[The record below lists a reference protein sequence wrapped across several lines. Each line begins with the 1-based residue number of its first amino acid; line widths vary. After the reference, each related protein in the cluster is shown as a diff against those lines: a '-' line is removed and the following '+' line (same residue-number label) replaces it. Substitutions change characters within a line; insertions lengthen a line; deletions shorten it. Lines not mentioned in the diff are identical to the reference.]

1 MPSTGQR
8 QTQSSYSN
16 LLNRTL
22 KAMNIYVG
30 GDVSKGYADFCLMGA
45 EGEILLE
52 IQLDDT
58 RQGHSRMSELIRE
71 CNREVGDEEELEI
84 ALEATGGLEQ
94 NWLHLFRR
102 LDETDEA
109 NLEVYRFNPLVIR
122 RFTEQK
128 LHSNKTDEISA
139 QALADYLR
147 LGLAEE
153 KVAYTDEGPDD
164 GLKTLARKTQ
174 RMVNQSVDLQNEL
187 QALLQRAHPEL
198 VQYVRDH
205 LSQWTLRLIKQYP
218 TPSEVVEA
226 GPEALSEIPYV
237 TEEKA
242 RSIVEAAQT
251 SVASQ
256 TDQDTALTLSL
267 TAEDLLRLEKRIDRL
282 KERLWNRVRDR
293 RAPRLLAS
301 IEGIGKWSAA
311 VLYCEIGDITQFSSA
326 KKLIAYAGLDPQREE
341 SGDIAREKTISK
353 QGSSH
358 IRSVLY
364 GCVTAAIRNG
374 SNPPVRNLYDRL
386 KKRGKHQK
394 VAEVACMRKL
404 LAIVYGCWNNNERFD
419 PTHEKRLKARQAE
432 KKSTGEAS
440 SEQAEGQSFDMSAPV
455 SRKEAKK
462 RRKAT
467 SPEKSVSSSARGQG
481 TFLEEHHNGESAS
494 EQA

>member
-1 MPSTGQR
+1 MPSVGQR
-8 QTQSSYSN
+8 QTQPSCSI
-16 LLNRTL
+16 LLNQMPRP
-22 KAMNIYVG
+22 MNIYVG
-30 GDVSKGYADFCLMGA
+30 GDVSKGYADFCLLDG

-58 RQGHSRMSELIRE
+58 HQGHSRMSELIRE
-71 CNREVGDEEELEI
+71 CRRKVDPDEELRI
-84 ALEATGGLEQ
+84 ALEATGGMEL
-94 NWLHLFRR
+94 NWLELFRR
-102 LDETDEA
+102 LDQNGEA
-109 NLEVYRFNPLVIR
+109 DLEVYRFNPLVIR
-122 RFTEQK
+122 RFTEQR
-128 LHSNKTDEISA
+128 LHTNKTDEISA
-139 QALADYLR
+139 RVLADYLR
-147 LGLAEE
+147 LGLAE
-153 KVAYTDEGPDD
+153 KKAAYTDEGPDD

-174 RMVNQSVDLQNEL
+174 RMVGQSVDLKNEL

-198 VQYVRDH
+198 VQYIRGH
-205 LSQWTLRLIKQYP
+205 MSQWVLRLIKQYP

-226 GPEALSEIPYV
+226 GPETLSEIPYV

-242 RSIVEAAQT
+242 QSIVEAART

-256 TDQDTALTLSL
+256 TDEDTALTLSL
-267 TAEDLLRLEKRIDRL
+267 TAEDLLRLEKRINRL

-311 VLYCEIGDITQFSSA
+311 VLYCEIGDITRFSSA

-341 SGDIAREKTISK
+341 SGDTAREKTISK
-353 QGSSH
+353 QGNSH

-364 GCVTAAIRNG
+364 GCVSAAIRNG
-374 SNPPVRNLYDRL
+374 TNPPVRDLYDRL
-386 KKRGKHQK
+386 KERGKHQK

-404 LAIVYGCWNNNERFD
+404 LAIVYGCWSNNERFD
-419 PTHEKRLKARQAE
+419 PTYEKRLKARQAE

-440 SEQAEGQSFDMSAPV
+440 GEQSADQSFDMSAPV

-467 SPEKSVSSSARGQG
+467 SPEKSVSPSARGQG
-481 TFLEEHHNGESAS
+481 AFLDEHHSGESAS

>member
-1 MPSTGQR
+1 
-8 QTQSSYSN
+8 
-16 LLNRTL
+16 
-22 KAMNIYVG
+22 MNVYVG
-30 GDVSKGYADFCLMGA
+30 GDVSKGYADFCLMDG

-58 RQGHSRMSELIRE
+58 RQGHSQMRKLICK
-71 CNREVGDEEELEI
+71 CNRKVGPEEELEI
-84 ALEATGGLEQ
+84 ALEATGGMER
-94 NWLHLFRR
+94 NWLHLFQK
-102 LDETDEA
+102 LDEADEA
-109 NLEVYRFNPLVIR
+109 DLNVYRFNPLVIR
-122 RFTEQK
+122 RFTEQR
-128 LHSNKTDEISA
+128 LHTNKTDEISA
-139 QALADYLR
+139 RVLADYLR
-147 LGLAEE
+147 LGLAE
-153 KVAYTDEGPDD
+153 KKAAYTDEGPDD
-164 GLKTLARKTQ
+164 GLKTLSRKTQ
-174 RMVNQSVDLQNEL
+174 RMVNQSIDLQNEL

-198 VQYVRDH
+198 VQYVRGH
-205 LSQWTLRLIKQYP
+205 MSQWVLRLIKRYP
-218 TPSEVVEA
+218 TPDQVVEA
-226 GPEALSEIPYV
+226 GLEALIEIPYV
-237 TEEKA
+237 TEKKA
-242 RSIVEAAQT
+242 KKLVEAART
-251 SVASQ
+251 TVASQ
-256 TDQDTALTLSL
+256 TDEDTGLTLSL
-267 TAEDLLRLEKRIDRL
+267 VAEDLLRLEKRIDRL

-293 RAPRLLAS
+293 RAPRIIAS

-311 VLYCEIGDITQFSSA
+311 VLYCEIGDITRFSSA

-374 SNPPVRNLYDRL
+374 SNPPVRDLYDRL
-386 KKRGKHQK
+386 KERGKHQK

-404 LAIVYGCWNNNERFD
+404 LAIVYGCWSNNERFD
-419 PTHEKRLKARQAE
+419 PTYEKRLKARQAE

-467 SPEKSVSSSARGQG
+467 SPEKSVSPSARGQG
-481 TFLEEHHNGESAS
+481 AFLDEYHNGESAS

>member
-1 MPSTGQR
+1 
-8 QTQSSYSN
+8 
-16 LLNRTL
+16 
-22 KAMNIYVG
+22 MNVYVG
-30 GDVSKGYADFCLMGA
+30 GDVSKGYADFCLMDG

-52 IQLDDT
+52 TRLDDT
-58 RQGHSRMSELIRE
+58 HQGHSRMSELIRE
-71 CNREVGDEEELEI
+71 CNRKVGPEENLEI
-84 ALEATGGLEQ
+84 ALEATGGLER
-94 NWLHLFRR
+94 NWLHLFRE
-102 LDETDEA
+102 LDKAGEA
-109 NLEVYRFNPLVIR
+109 GLNVYRFNPLVIR
-122 RFTEQK
+122 RFTEQR
-128 LHSNKTDEISA
+128 LHTNKTDEISA
-139 QALADYLR
+139 RVLADYLR
-147 LGLAEE
+147 LGLAE
-153 KVAYTDEGPDD
+153 KKTAYTDEGPND

-174 RMVNQSVDLQNEL
+174 RMVGQSVDLKNEL

-198 VQYVRDH
+198 VQYVRGH
-205 LSQWTLRLIKQYP
+205 MSQWVLKLISQYP
-218 TPSEVVEA
+218 TPDQVLEA

-242 RSIVEAAQT
+242 HSIIETART

-256 TDQDTALTLSL
+256 TDEDTALTLSL
-267 TAEDLLRLEKRIDRL
+267 TAEDLLRLEKRVDQL

-311 VLYCEIGDITQFSSA
+311 VLYCEIGDITRFSSA

-353 QGSSH
+353 QGNAH

-364 GCVTAAIRNG
+364 GCPAAAIRN
-374 SNPPVRNLYDRL
+374 STNPPVRDLYDRL
-386 KKRGKHQK
+386 KERGKHQK

-404 LAIVYGCWNNNERFD
+404 LAIVYGCWSNNERFD
-419 PTHEKRLKARQAE
+419 PTYEQRLKVRQAE
-432 KKSTGEAS
+432 KKSTADSS
-440 SEQAEGQSFDMSAPV
+440 SEENAGQSLDMSAPV

-467 SPEKSVSSSARGQG
+467 SPEKSVSPSARGQG
-481 TFLEEHHNGESAS
+481 AFLDGHHNGESAS